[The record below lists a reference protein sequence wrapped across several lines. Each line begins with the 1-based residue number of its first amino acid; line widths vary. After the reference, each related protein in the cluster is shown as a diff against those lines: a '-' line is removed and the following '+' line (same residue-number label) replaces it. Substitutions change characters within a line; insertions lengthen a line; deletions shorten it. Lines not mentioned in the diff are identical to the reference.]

1 MKPLA
6 STMMSNSY
14 AFSVVRT
21 RVSVISTGGSRFFD
35 VDGMHVIAVEGFE
48 IAMIERRPLGEQG
61 IIVKAGGRQIGQRGV
76 VDRRAIPTRSGRPR
90 PDYICQRHHRCTRRP
105 AYGSGRLSAGS
116 AARLRSARRGR
127 RRRSSHHGIEIG
139 TASELG
145 SRLQGGYGG
154 VRRSQFCSEVAHPT
168 GFEPVTFAFG
178 GRHSIQLSY
187 GCFGAVPSRL
197 EGHWSTDSMRIG
209 RTTEGR
215 FAIRRENPSYSMI
228 PRSMLT
234 WCLREQNLR
243 IRVAPRVR

>member
-127 RRRSSHHGIEIG
+127 RRRSSING
-139 TASELG
+139 ARSELRPSLVAA
-145 SRLQGGYGG
+145 SRVDMAAYG
-154 VRRSQFCSEVAHPT
+154 VRSSVVKWRTRRDSNPWPLPSEQELQRYA
-168 GFEPVTFAFG
+168 GLFNAA
-178 GRHSIQLSY
+178 L
-187 GCFGAVPSRL
+187 
-197 EGHWSTDSMRIG
+197 
-209 RTTEGR
+209 
-215 FAIRRENPSYSMI
+215 
-228 PRSMLT
+228 
-234 WCLREQNLR
+234 
-243 IRVAPRVR
+243 